1 VLKMLLIAF
10 LAVSASVPAHALSG
24 TEILQKVDRN
34 LEPPSY
40 ESYRKLINIEPNG
53 SRKEYVLFTAKKGRD
68 KILAVFLSPA
78 SEKGRSTLRLGD
90 NMWLYV
96 PEVGK
101 PIRINSLQSIVGGIF
116 NNADI
121 LRLDYSVEYRAENVT
136 ETGDGQYLLSLKAVN
151 NAVAYDRL
159 KMWVDKT
166 KLLPTKIECYTVTGL
181 LVKTL
186 HFTDIKDFGNG
197 IVRPSMVTTDSPLY
211 KGYKSVMLYAG
222 VKAKSFPD
230 EVFTLNF
237 MPRADSLLPQ

>member
-1 VLKMLLIAF
+1 MKKVLLMALFGLVA
-10 LAVSASVPAHALSG
+10 AAPAYALDG
-24 TEILQKVDRN
+24 TEILARVDRH

-53 SRKEYVLFTAKKGRD
+53 SEKDYVLFTAKKGRD

-101 PIRINSLQSIVGGIF
+101 PIRVNSLQSVVGGIF

-121 LRLDYSVEYRAENVT
+121 LRLDYSVEYHVANVI
-136 ETGDGQYLLSLKAVN
+136 ETPDNQYLLSLKAVN
-151 NAVAYDRL
+151 GAVAYDQL
-159 KMWVDKT
+159 KMWVKKT
-166 KLLPTKIECYTVTGL
+166 KFLPTKIECYTATGL
-181 LVKTL
+181 LIKTL
-186 HFTDIKDFGNG
+186 HFSDIKDFGDG
-197 IVRPSMVTTDSPLY
+197 IVRPAMVTTDSPLY

-222 VKAKSFPD
+222 VKARTFPD
-230 EVFTLNF
+230 EVFTLDF
-237 MPRADSLLPQ
+237 MPRADTLLPH

>member
-1 VLKMLLIAF
+1 MLKVLLIAF
-10 LAVSASVPAHALSG
+10 LTVSASVPAHALSG

-34 LEPPSY
+34 LEPQSY
-40 ESYRKLINIEPNG
+40 ESYRKLINIEPSG

-96 PEVGK
+96 PDVGK

-121 LRLDYSVEYRAENVT
+121 LRLDYSVEYHAENVT

-186 HFTDIKDFGNG
+186 HFADIKDFGNG

>member
-1 VLKMLLIAF
+1 MLKRLLVAL
-10 LAVSASVPAHALSG
+10 LALSASGSVYALSG

-34 LEPPSY
+34 LEPQSY

-53 SRKEYVLFTAKKGRD
+53 SEKDYVLFTAKKGRD

-121 LRLDYSVEYRAENVT
+121 LRLDYGVEYSAQSIT
-136 ETGDGQYLLSLKAVN
+136 ETADGQYLLSLKAVN

-166 KLLPTKIECYTVTGL
+166 RFLPTKIECYTVTGL

-186 HFTDIKDFGNG
+186 HFADIKNFGGG
-197 IVRPSMVTTDSPLY
+197 IARPSTVTTDSPLY

-222 VKAKSFPD
+222 VKAKTFPN

-237 MPRADSLLPQ
+237 MPRADGLLSQ